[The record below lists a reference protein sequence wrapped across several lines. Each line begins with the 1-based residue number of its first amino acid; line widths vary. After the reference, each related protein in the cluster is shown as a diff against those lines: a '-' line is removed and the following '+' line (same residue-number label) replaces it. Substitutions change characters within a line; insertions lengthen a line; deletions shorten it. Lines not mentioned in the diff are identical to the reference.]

1 MGQINK
7 PKVSILMTTYNSHKD
22 LLRSVSS
29 VLWQNYANFELLI
42 LNDAS
47 TDETKEVLENFSD
60 ERIKK
65 FNFKKN
71 RGQLWRMNSGKRLAS
86 GDYIAFLDTGDIWFP
101 EFLTNMI
108 EATSDGTKYA
118 YCWCSG
124 QIRKPLLSIDNN
136 YADFLYQGILADT
149 ITLFCDLE
157 LAKNTKFTADGRYF
171 HDDMFTLSIAKKEK
185 IKLVPKDLCIKLE
198 TSYDDG
204 VPHSANFKLTAKCAI
219 DYYDEIKN
227 DVYEKCGFLGLS
239 RHNYLLCLKLLQGFE
254 IILFFKHIF
263 LAFVFYFLKFK
274 TRKIYN
280 RKIHVFSIF
289 KSLAKN
295 FFIGINYKL
304 SN

>member
-1 MGQINK
+1 
-7 PKVSILMTTYNSHKD
+7 
-22 LLRSVSS
+22 
-29 VLWQNYANFELLI
+29 
-42 LNDAS
+42 
-47 TDETKEVLENFSD
+47 
-60 ERIKK
+60 
-65 FNFKKN
+65 
-71 RGQLWRMNSGKRLAS
+71 
-86 GDYIAFLDTGDIWFP
+86 
-101 EFLTNMI
+101 MI

-149 ITLFCDLE
+149 ITLFCELE

-219 DYYDEIKN
+219 DYYEEIKN

-263 LAFVFYFLKFK
+263 LAFIFYFLKFK
-274 TRKIYN
+274 TRKIYD
-280 RKIHVFSIF
+280 RKINAFSIF

-295 FFIGINYKL
+295 FFIGLNYKL